1 MLNVI
6 QCSTYQSVSLSVS
19 VSLLSCRLLRS
30 SPLPLIDFLFGLMSV
45 VHRQVTIS
53 GRWRCR
59 LQTKALSPCRTH
71 DGRKWNSPLPIK
83 ARSALWNCL
92 TTISRSFSINSGSWF
107 SRHWVRTFR
116 TLFILLHALFVQ
128 DPSPASRLR
137 RNIGMTCTPQF
148 DIMLTC
154 C

>member
-1 MLNVI
+1 MSSSVPHVS
-6 QCSTYQSVSLSVS
+6 QCLSVS

-30 SPLPLIDFLFGLMSV
+30 SPLLLIDFLFGLMSV
-45 VHRQVTIS
+45 VHCQVTIS
-53 GRWRCR
+53 GRRRCR
-59 LQTKALSPCRTH
+59 LRTKALSPCWTH
-71 DGRKWNSPLPIK
+71 DGRRWNAHQSVVSLVKLAHDDFAQFFNQLRQLIQSP
-83 ARSALWNCL
+83 R
-92 TTISRSFSINSGSWF
+92 
-107 SRHWVRTFR
+107 RHWVRTFR
-116 TLFILLHALFVQ
+116 TLFILLHALFVK

>member
-6 QCSTYQSVSLSVS
+6 QCSTCQSVS
-19 VSLLSCRLLRS
+19 VSVGQSSELSIAPLVAS
-30 SPLPLIDFLFGLMSV
+30 SADWLSFRPHVGSSLSSHHQWTSTVPTADESTQPVLDPRWTEMKRPSKRGQPCETVSRRFRAVFQSTPAVDSV
-45 VHRQVTIS
+45 AT
-53 GRWRCR
+53 
-59 LQTKALSPCRTH
+59 
-71 DGRKWNSPLPIK
+71 
-83 ARSALWNCL
+83 
-92 TTISRSFSINSGSWF
+92 
-107 SRHWVRTFR
+107 WVRTFR
-116 TLFILLHALFVQ
+116 TLLILLHALFVQ